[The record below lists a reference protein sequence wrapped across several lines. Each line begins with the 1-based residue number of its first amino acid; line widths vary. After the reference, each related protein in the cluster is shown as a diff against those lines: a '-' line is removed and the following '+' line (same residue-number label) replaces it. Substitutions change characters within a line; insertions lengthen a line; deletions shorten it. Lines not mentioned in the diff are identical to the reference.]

1 MSDVRFNETFD
12 RLCKDSQE
20 IMEAAL
26 SKIDADPE
34 ASVVICMGVFTH
46 PEMTDRECRNR
57 DPQFYFCW
65 KGDEPTDDMKEDL
78 RERCLDATD
87 EWEQSGNPDSGL
99 IMSIEDDGDY
109 YALAAFAMAITDPT
123 ESIDVYQE
131 GQVAE
136 AICDIINETVE
147 SIPLSI
153 DPEGEERQEDPED
166 PDDLDDYEDPDD
178 DETFEY
184 DDPCGGNVRVY
195 GNFWSGQLL
204 LSD

>member
-1 MSDVRFNETFD
+1 
-12 RLCKDSQE
+12 
-20 IMEAAL
+20 
-26 SKIDADPE
+26 
-34 ASVVICMGVFTH
+34 
-46 PEMTDRECRNR
+46 
-57 DPQFYFCW
+57 
-65 KGDEPTDDMKEDL
+65 MKEDL
-78 RERCLDATD
+78 RERCLDAAD

-109 YALAAFAMAITDPT
+109 YALAAFAMDITDPT
-123 ESIDVYQE
+123 KSIDVYQE

-178 DETFEY
+178 ETFEY
-184 DDPCGGNVRVY
+184 DDECGGNVRVY

>member
-1 MSDVRFNETFD
+1 MSDVRFKETFD
-12 RLCKDSQE
+12 RLCKNSQE

-26 SKIDADPE
+26 NEIEFEDG
-34 ASVVICMGVFTH
+34 VVVCMGVFPH

-109 YALAAFAMAITDPT
+109 YALAAFAMVIIDPT
-123 ESIDVYQE
+123 KSIDKNQE

-136 AICDIINETVE
+136 VICDIINETVE

-178 DETFEY
+178 ETFEY
-184 DDPCGGNVRVY
+184 DDECGGNVRVY

>member
-12 RLCKDSQE
+12 RLCKNSQE

-26 SKIDADPE
+26 NKIEFEDG
-34 ASVVICMGVFTH
+34 VVVCMGVFPH
-46 PEMTDRECRNR
+46 PEMTDREGRNR

-65 KGDEPTDDMKEDL
+65 KGGEPTDDMKEDL

-109 YALAAFAMAITDPT
+109 YALAAFAMVITDPT
-123 ESIDVYQE
+123 KSIDKDQE

-178 DETFEY
+178 ETFEY
-184 DDPCGGNVRVY
+184 DDECGGNVRVY